1 MQKWGWF
8 CIANIKSVIQN
19 IKFITIFSSHWN
31 MSSTLSRHAFRMQST
46 ILRLMLYK
54 DNGLKSL
61 TILGK
66 SSISDVSL
74 GSELYL

>member
-1 MQKWGWF
+1 
-8 CIANIKSVIQN
+8 
-19 IKFITIFSSHWN
+19 

-46 ILRLMLYK
+46 ILRLMFYK

-74 GSELYL
+74 GYELYL